1 MKFKI
6 RQMDWFKRRLPTVE
20 ARPIEVKIPELLLE
34 ENFKCDMIVTYDDG
48 NVLTLSGRV
57 NQNDVKKTW
66 AIHGID
72 HQGNQCMVDIEDD

>member
-6 RQMDWFKRRLPTVE
+6 RQMDWYKRRLPVFQPQ
-20 ARPIEVKIPELLLE
+20 PIEVKIPELQLE

-72 HQGNQCMVDIEDD
+72 HQGNQC

>member
-1 MKFKI
+1 
-6 RQMDWFKRRLPTVE
+6 MDWFKRRLPTVE
-20 ARPIEVKIPELLLE
+20 AQPVEVKIPEIQLE

-57 NQNDVKKTW
+57 NQNDVKETW

-72 HQGNQCMVDIEDD
+72 HQGNQCMVDIIE